1 MDMATSA
8 QENDTAKAGADGK
21 KSSQTPLTLDPKTLE
36 LIKNAQKVPIPE
48 KDDYWTIE
56 GISDTKVKKKVFG
69 IFNKKGIKP
78 EEINELR
85 KMAVQ
90 SPGNTRVIVNKMLK
104 KHADNPTLYML
115 SAICTHGMLMNS
127 SNQKE
132 MVNGLKSATKEA
144 TKALLSDGI
153 SIYNCENFLKIYY
166 SLVDRIKRSQV
177 KAYEIVV
184 HDPRLDR
191 QKKSLTTSMRICDL
205 LSSDKSKSLNVIALL
220 KKKLKTTTFYTANL
234 SYLDISNAGRLVEQ
248 GKPKEE
254 CGIVKAGELVAYI
267 YALLNAFA
275 RIPILNKTAN
285 TILEFW
291 PSSNRALYLRK
302 VSVKSLIN
310 FTNYKIAA
318 LESDQKKM
326 QNISRTILKE
336 NMSAMQKLDGQ
347 ALYQA
352 YETDPYFN
360 VAFIAQLSFGLFSA
374 DDQSK
379 VINSAIKAVE
389 TVIKRDM
396 TKNHVFTDVAKTHT
410 HRLTNLLDGNAA
422 KTTG

>member
-1 MDMATSA
+1 MASSEQKNEA
-8 QENDTAKAGADGK
+8 PSSGADEK
-21 KSSQTPLTLDPKTLE
+21 KSSQATSTIDQKTIE
-36 LIKNAQKVPIPE
+36 LINEAQKVPIPE
-48 KDDYWTIE
+48 RDDFWNIE
-56 GISDTKVKKKVFG
+56 GISNTKAKKKVFG
-69 IFNKKGIKP
+69 IFNKKAIKP

-90 SPGNTRVIVNKMLK
+90 SPGNTRVIVNKLLK
-104 KHADNPTLYML
+104 KHADNPTLFML

-132 MVNGLKSATKEA
+132 MVNGLKLATKEA

-153 SIYNCENFLKIYY
+153 SIYNCENFLRIYF
-166 SLVDRIKRSQV
+166 SLVERIKRSQV
-177 KAYEIVV
+177 KAYEVVV

-191 QKKSLTTSMRICDL
+191 QKKSLTASMRICDL
-205 LSSDKSKSLNVIALL
+205 LGSDKSKSLNVIALL

-234 SYLDISNAGRLVEQ
+234 SYLDISNAGRLIEQ

-254 CGIVKAGELVAYI
+254 CGIVKAGELIAYI
-267 YALLNAFA
+267 YALLNAFS
-275 RIPILNKTAN
+275 RIPILSKSVN
-285 TILEFW
+285 TILELW

-302 VSVKSLIN
+302 VSVKSVVN
-310 FTNYKIAA
+310 FTRYKIAA

-336 NMSAMQKLDGQ
+336 NMAAMQKLDGQ

-360 VAFIAQLSFGLFSA
+360 IAFIAQLSFGLFTA
-374 DDQSK
+374 DDQGK
-379 VINSAIKAVE
+379 IINSAIKAVE

-396 TKNHVFTDVAKTHT
+396 TKNHVFTDIAKTHT
-410 HRLTNLLDGNAA
+410 HRLTNLLEGSAEA
-422 KTTG
+422 PKA